1 MSNSEFRYLGPLE
14 NEREKPA
21 PRRGV
26 LFVLRRIPLSF
37 VLLVLLPT
45 FIAAVYLLFIASP
58 RYVSESRFIVRSSGE
73 QQPSSLG
80 VALQGVGLSSA
91 STDNFAVQEYLSST
105 VAMQELGSKIDL
117 RKVYDRPDV
126 DVLSRVPGV
135 FQDESFVSLRKSL
148 SRYMTVGYDSTTGIS
163 TLRVEAFSAEDAQ
176 RINAFL
182 LDGGEALVN
191 RLNRRSAA
199 DAVREAEVTL
209 GEAQGRLGSAQTA
222 LTNFRT
228 RERFIDPQST
238 AREGANLIGELAV
251 QLATLRAERNQLAA
265 TAPQS
270 PQLQALD
277 SRIAAYQTQIAAEQ
291 GKIAGAADSLAPKI
305 SVYESLML
313 EREFADKLVASATAA
328 LNTAQLEARRQ
339 QLYLDQIVNPDLP
352 DKPQEPKR
360 WLNLLAVLSSL
371 LVAYGI
377 GWMLWAGVR
386 ESRAH
391 V

>member
-1 MSNSEFRYLGPLE
+1 MSNSELRYLGPLD
-14 NEREKPA
+14 NERGSSA
-21 PRRGV
+21 RRDGV
-26 LFVLRRIPLSF
+26 LSTLRRIPASF
-37 VLLVLLPT
+37 VLAVLAPT
-45 FIAAVYLLFIASP
+45 LIAAIYLLFIASP
-58 RYVSESRFIVRSSGE
+58 RYVSEARFIVRSSVE

-80 VALQGVGLSSA
+80 MALQGVGLSSA
-91 STDNFAVQEYLSST
+91 STDNFAVQEYLSSP
-105 VAMQELGSKIDL
+105 AALQELGSKFDL
-117 RKVYDRPDV
+117 RSAYDRPDV
-126 DVLSRVPGV
+126 DILSRVPGV
-135 FQDESFVSLRKSL
+135 LGDDSFVSFRKGL

-163 TLRVEAFSAEDAQ
+163 TLRVEAFSAKDAQ
-176 RINAFL
+176 RINALL

-191 RLNRRSAA
+191 RLNRRSAT
-199 DAVREAEVTL
+199 DAVQEAEVTL
-209 GEAQGRLGSAQTA
+209 REARERLNAAQTA
-222 LTNFRT
+222 LTSFRT

-277 SRIAAYQTQIAAEQ
+277 SRIGAYQAQIAAEQ
-291 GKIAGAADSLAPKI
+291 GKLAGAADSLAPKI
-305 SVYESLML
+305 STYDSLML

-328 LNTAQLEARRQ
+328 LNTAQLEARRK
-339 QLYLDQIVNPDLP
+339 QLYLDQIVTPDLP

-360 WLNLLAVLSSL
+360 WLTLLAVLSSL

-391 V
+391 A